1 MLSRA
6 ISLLIMQTF
15 MTWSVYAH
23 QAVDVAEPPDQPR
36 PETKWITESDTV
48 DIDGD
53 IGALTSE
60 ARKNWQAACEHWKR
74 EFREDN
80 KDSKIINITCGTP
93 TCSGD
98 AGAKTC
104 HSKATY
110 KIKTK
115 EE

>member
-1 MLSRA
+1 MSVKTA
-6 ISLLIMQTF
+6 FLLLYVATAQ
-15 MTWSVYAH
+15 AH
-23 QAVDVAEPPDQPR
+23 QAADVAEPLDHPR
-36 PETKWITESDTV
+36 QESKWITETDTV

-53 IGALTSE
+53 IGALASD
-60 ARKNWQAACEHWKR
+60 ARKNWQAACDNWKH

-80 KDSKIINITCGTP
+80 KDSKIITLTCGSP

-98 AGAKTC
+98 VGSKSC

-110 KIKTK
+110 KIKTR